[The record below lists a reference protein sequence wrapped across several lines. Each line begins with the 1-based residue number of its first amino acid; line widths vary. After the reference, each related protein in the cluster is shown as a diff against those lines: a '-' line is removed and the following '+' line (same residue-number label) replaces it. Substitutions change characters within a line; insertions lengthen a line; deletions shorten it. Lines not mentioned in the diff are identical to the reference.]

1 MLHIITNEF
10 PFDSG
15 GGGGEAKKMLRTQQS
30 GKNKLSD
37 ALKAL

>member
-1 MLHIITNEF
+1 MSFHLIL
-10 PFDSG
+10 G
-15 GGGGEAKKMLRTQQS
+15 AGGEAKKMLRTQQS